1 MNTESAFQNLLTGLK
16 KRLEVFQFK
25 ESITGLAE
33 CRTTFI
39 PVAIFDLLN
48 LQIADAGKRV
58 ELRSFN
64 FGDSTDLTNPSIAT
78 VALED
83 SMGFHNT
90 ASFLKDMRG
99 NVKHQRNKP
108 CITVDEPAVLL
119 PYYTTHF
126 GHFSGDCLGAIIALS
141 KAKLP
146 SKRKLFYIAPNSFD
160 HVITKYGNPERLQK
174 IDSKLALENNL
185 IFTNACQ
192 FPRMSSWQNLSLCT
206 QIFGETKASLPA
218 DNTSFKKVFLT
229 SGRSERIANI
239 DEVIEFVKGEGFYI
253 CRPDQITFEQCLT
266 ILREA
271 DLVVSE
277 NGSITH
283 NILIAR
289 NKPFYILSSKGW
301 DQLSQEEF
309 AGGGI
314 YNAFKAYLT
323 KYIECKTTGLPS
335 HHHFSSQIIVD
346 LGDIKNLL

>member
-1 MNTESAFQNLLTGLK
+1 MNTTSAFQNFLTRLK
-16 KRLEVFQFK
+16 RRLGAFQFK
-25 ESITGLAE
+25 ESITGLTE
-33 CRTTFI
+33 CRTIFL

-48 LQIADAGKRV
+48 LQIADIGKQV

-64 FGDSTDLTNPSIAT
+64 FGDSVDLTNPSIAT
-78 VALED
+78 LALED
-83 SMGFHNT
+83 NMGFHNT
-90 ASFLKDMRG
+90 SFFLKDMRG

-108 CITVDEPAVLL
+108 SITIDEPAVLL

-126 GHFSGDCLGAIIALS
+126 GHFSGDCLGTIIALS
-141 KAKLP
+141 KTKLP
-146 SKRKLFYIAPNSFD
+146 PKSKLFYIAPNSFD
-160 HVITKYGNPERLQK
+160 HVINKYGNPDHLQK

-192 FPRMSSWQNLSLCT
+192 LPRISSWQNLSLCT

-218 DNTSFKKVFLT
+218 DSTSFKKIFLT

-239 DEVIEFVKGEGFYI
+239 DEVIQFLKGDGFYI

-271 DLVVSE
+271 DLVISE

-283 NILIAR
+283 NILISR

-301 DQLSQEEF
+301 DQLNQEEF

-323 KYIECKTTGLPS
+323 KYIECNTTGLPS
-335 HHHFSSQIIVD
+335 YHRFSSQIIVD
-346 LGDIKNLL
+346 LDDIKNLP

>member
-1 MNTESAFQNLLTGLK
+1 MNTQSAFQNFLTKLK
-16 KRLEVFQFK
+16 KHLGTFQFK

-33 CRTTFI
+33 CSTTFI

-64 FGDSTDLTNPSIAT
+64 FGDSADATNPSIAA

-83 SMGFHNT
+83 NMGFHNT
-90 ASFLKDMRG
+90 AFFLRDMRG
-99 NVKHQRNKP
+99 NVKHQRSKP
-108 CITVDEPAVLL
+108 SIAIDKPAVLL

-146 SKRKLFYIAPNSFD
+146 PNRKLFYIAPNSFD
-160 HVITKYGNPERLQK
+160 HVITKYGNPNNLQK

-192 FPRMSSWQNLSLCT
+192 LPRMSSWQNLSLCT
-206 QIFGETKASLPA
+206 QIFGETKVALPSEG
-218 DNTSFKKVFLT
+218 NSFKKVFLT

-239 DEVIEFVKGEGFYI
+239 DGVIQFLKGEGFYI

-271 DLVVSE
+271 DLVISE

-283 NILIAR
+283 NILISR
-289 NKPFYILSSKGW
+289 NKPFYLLSSRGW
-301 DQLSQEEF
+301 DQLSQKEF

-323 KYIECKTTGLPS
+323 KYIECKTTDLPS

-346 LGDIKNLL
+346 LADIKNLF